1 MPEQHLATVLTC
13 WSPLAEQEHHVVC
26 TTSDVLTG
34 VPPHMHAQHHLGAIE
49 RGTATLHSEGRQ
61 WNVRAGDLI
70 WHVPR
75 QIHSLESAN
84 CRYRSIALDEDMV
97 ERIAAAS
104 GARVPDGT
112 RVFTDGS
119 RAAEFVELHHRLERG
134 PAARS
139 AATALARLIAAVAG
153 ARGNRAIWPS
163 ALTPELERC
172 RIAIRN
178 SYADH
183 VRLLDLA
190 RIAGLSLCYLAR
202 TFARA
207 ISVPPHTYLLHLRV
221 AWAQT
226 LLRRGL
232 SGSRVAYDVG
242 FADQSHCIRIH
253 RRLLGMSPCQVISL
267 ERELPEMA
275 DDFVRMPDT
284 AVRAADSIWRP

>member
-1 MPEQHLATVLTC
+1 M
-13 WSPLAEQEHHVVC
+13 C
-26 TTSDVLTG
+26 TTSDVLAG
-34 VPPHMHAQHHLGAIE
+34 VPPHMHAQHHLGVIE
-49 RGTATLHSEGRQ
+49 RGTATLQSEGRQ

-75 QIHSLESAN
+75 QIHSLASDY
-84 CRYRSIALDEDMV
+84 CRYRSIALDESIV

-104 GARVPDGT
+104 GARVPDET

-134 PAARS
+134 PTARS
-139 AATALARLIAAVAG
+139 AATTLARLIAAVAG
-153 ARGNRAIWPS
+153 ARGNRAMWPS
-163 ALTPELERC
+163 VLTPELERC

-183 VRLLDLA
+183 VRLIDLA
-190 RIAGLSLCYLAR
+190 RIAGLSLCHLAR

-221 AWAQT
+221 AWTQT

-232 SGSRVAYDVG
+232 GGSRAAYEVG

-253 RRLLGMSPCQVISL
+253 RRLLGMSPFEVFSIES
-267 ERELPEMA
+267 ELPEAA
-275 DDFVRMPDT
+275 DHCARLPDT
-284 AVRAADSIWRP
+284 AVRAADSIWGL